1 MSIKYIRQYDE
12 KDCGPACL
20 AMISQFYGKRVS
32 IPRLRDV
39 NSMPIFFP
47 AWIRPYK
54 LVPNLSVLAY
64 SRKRGIDNWI
74 IFIVRKE
81 LMLCQ

>member
-20 AMISQFYGKRVS
+20 AM
-32 IPRLRDV
+32 
-39 NSMPIFFP
+39 
-47 AWIRPYK
+47 K

-64 SRKRGIDNWI
+64 SRKRGIDT
-74 IFIVRKE
+74 R
-81 LMLCQ
+81 LP